1 MRRAGHPGVRATL
14 RSLRTGLVTGAVC
27 GLVAPLFGLVLG
39 LQVSPVLGTV
49 VMAPFVALSSLT
61 GTPFGEMS
69 GFERWVGL
77 TLSILTGAALGA
89 GLQHICR
96 RGLWTR

>member
-1 MRRAGHPGVRATL
+1 
-14 RSLRTGLVTGAVC
+14 
-27 GLVAPLFGLVLG
+27 
-39 LQVSPVLGTV
+39 
-49 VMAPFVALSSLT
+49 MAPFVALSSLT

-69 GFERWVGL
+69 GLERWVGL
-77 TLSILTGAALGA
+77 ALSILTGAALGA